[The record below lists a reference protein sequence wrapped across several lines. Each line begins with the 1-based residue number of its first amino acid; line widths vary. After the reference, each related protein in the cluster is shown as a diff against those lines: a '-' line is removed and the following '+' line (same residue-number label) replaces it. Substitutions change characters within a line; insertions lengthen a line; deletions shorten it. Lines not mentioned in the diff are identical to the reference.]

1 MSRRFHYNGSIGPAR
16 SRGVVLFVALVF
28 LILLTLLALS
38 SSTNSLLQEKM
49 VGSTR
54 NAQMANFG
62 AESALREA
70 EARIWE
76 SGESGSKVFACDT
89 GGSGLCYKFD
99 PQAPNSKV
107 IDFQTKKGWVTS
119 GAQTFGSESYTSDMT
134 GSGLNSARLAH
145 NPVYIIED
153 LGVERPPGVGLLHE
167 SGPAGGGVTG
177 FESHIYRITARSAG
191 GSEKTIRVLQSTFA
205 AKAD

>member
-1 MSRRFHYNGSIGPAR
+1 MSRRFHYNGNIGPAR

-70 EARIWE
+70 EARIWD
-76 SGESGSKVFACDT
+76 SGAESGSKIFACDT
-89 GGSGLCYKFD
+89 SGSGVCYRFD

-107 IDFQTKKGWVTS
+107 IELSDKKGLGHRWRADVRFRIVHVGPDNQRTEFCPS
-119 GAQTFGSESYTSDMT
+119 GA
-134 GSGLNSARLAH
+134 
-145 NPVYIIED
+145 
-153 LGVERPPGVGLLHE
+153 
-167 SGPAGGGVTG
+167 
-177 FESHIYRITARSAG
+177 
-191 GSEKTIRVLQSTFA
+191 
-205 AKAD
+205 